1 MPSDAPSRLIPV
13 HDTEL
18 RVFESGPADGLL
30 VLVLDPDG
38 TGELTSLASTYR
50 MVVVETRDHGKSD
63 AASWTPQQ
71 HASDV
76 SAVAAALGQ
85 ERYAVLGQGAGT
97 AIARQHAIDAPGA
110 AVATVLCGDGLDS
123 LEAPQ
128 PVLVCTGDAGEVAAF
143 LSTLTT

>member
-1 MPSDAPSRLIPV
+1 MPSDAPGRLIPV

-18 RVFESGPADGLL
+18 RVYESGRADGLL

-38 TGELTSLASTYR
+38 TGTFAPLESTYR
-50 MVVVETRDHGKSD
+50 LVVVETRDHGSSD

-76 SAVAAALGQ
+76 SAVAATLGE
-85 ERYAVLGQGAGT
+85 ERYVVLGHGSGT

-110 AVATVLCGDGLDS
+110 AVATVLSGGDAATLD
-123 LEAPQ
+123 APQ
-128 PVLVCTGDAGEVAAF
+128 PVLVCTGSAAEIAAF